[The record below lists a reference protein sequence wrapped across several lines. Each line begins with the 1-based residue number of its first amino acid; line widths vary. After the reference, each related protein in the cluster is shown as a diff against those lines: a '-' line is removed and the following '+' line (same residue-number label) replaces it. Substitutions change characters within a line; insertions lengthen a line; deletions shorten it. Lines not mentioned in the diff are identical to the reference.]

1 MKSIGTSKSGAMF
14 SDDMKY
20 RYRLW
25 RCWDHSLPR
34 ACFILL
40 NPSTADEI
48 ANDATVERQR
58 RRVERWTRA
67 DAILFGEAVAPAREF
82 GSIDVVNAC
91 AWRSTDPAA
100 LYEVEDP
107 IGDENGEAI
116 HTACES
122 ALDTDG
128 IVICGWGT
136 HASKLHTGKYPIHQI
151 LLESLGDMP
160 LHALKLNQDGTPVH
174 PLYLPY
180 DLLPK
185 RWVNG
190 ELKEEES

>member
-1 MKSIGTSKSGAMF
+1 MRTIGTSESGAIF

-25 RCWDHSLPR
+25 RCWKPELPR

-48 ANDATVERQR
+48 ANDPTVERQI
-58 RRVERWTRA
+58 RRVERWKDRNAT
-67 DAILFGEAVAPAREF
+67 LFGEAAATAREF
-82 GSIDVVNAC
+82 GSLEVVNVC
-91 AWRSTDPAA
+91 AWRSSDPSA

-107 IGDENGEAI
+107 VGDENGEAI

-122 ALDTDG
+122 ALDTEG

-136 HASKLHTGKYPIHQI
+136 HADKLDAGKYTLHQI
-151 LLESLGDMP
+151 LLDSLGNMP
-160 LHALKLNQDGTPVH
+160 LCALKLNQDGTPVH

-180 DLLPK
+180 DIPPRK
-185 RWVNG
+185 WVDG
-190 ELKEEES
+190 ELKEEAI